1 MENKTFSQLSWPT
14 VVYPNL
20 KCSFNRSP
28 GEVIDPAGAD
38 ERVFDSGCDRLVGC
52 LRPVP
57 LGQSCL
63 LPDPHP
69 VLVPLRLDAI
79 DDSAGACVMDSNV
92 LSFTNYILVLAER
105 IGVV

>member
-1 MENKTFSQLSWPT
+1 M
-14 VVYPNL
+14 
-20 KCSFNRSP
+20 SFP
-28 GEVIDPAGAD
+28 DGTCGPARTD
-38 ERVFDSGCDRLVGC
+38 ERVFDSGCDRLVGR

-92 LSFTNYILVLAER
+92 LSFTNYTLVLAER